1 MNNRFDKLNH
11 LQETCNE
18 KFIKDCYFLR
28 ELVSWMGEDE
38 FDKFYG
44 RVCANWDIKTEEEL
58 QYN

>member
-11 LQETCNE
+11 LLETCSE
-18 KFIKDCYFLR
+18 EFIKDCHFLT

-44 RVCANWDIKTEEEL
+44 KVCSGWDIKTEEEL